1 MTPMLGIMAS
11 QISGHLTP
19 TSPVAGYKAWYD
31 ASNAGSITS
40 SAGAVS
46 QWNDLSGNGYHLT
59 QATLAYK
66 PITNATTQNG
76 KNVLDFT
83 TNKTIRASTASDW
96 TFTNNGT
103 GCTFFIA
110 VKTTGTGFT
119 VYLSTNDVSQTPAG
133 FAFYTNTTSKLI
145 YFNKADIVNTS
156 ANNAT
161 VSGTFAYL
169 TNVTDPTNGT
179 AAQRTGIQYNQ
190 ATIIR
195 NNTATSTV
203 DGSTP
208 AYALKV
214 GDYGTGGG
222 TGINGSVAEIIFYS
236 STLSG
241 ANILLNQQYLAAK
254 WSL

>member
-1 MTPMLGIMAS
+1 MTPILGIMAS
-11 QISGHLTP
+11 QISGHLGGP
-19 TSPVAGYKAWYD
+19 PVAGYKGWYD
-31 ASNAGSITS
+31 ASVSSSITS
-40 SAGAVS
+40 SAGLVS
-46 QWNDLSGNGYHLT
+46 QWNDLSGYGYHLT
-59 QATLAYK
+59 QATGAYK
-66 PITNATTQNG
+66 PTTNVTTQNG
-76 KNVLDFT
+76 KNVLNFT
-83 TNKTIRASTASDW
+83 NVSSLKAATASDW

-119 VYLSTNDVSQTPAG
+119 VYLSTNSVSQTPAG

-195 NNTATSTV
+195 NNTATSAV
-203 DGSTP
+203 DGSAP
-208 AYALKV
+208 LRPLAL
-214 GDYGTGGG
+214 GDYDAAGAS
-222 TGINGSVAEIIFYS
+222 GINGSVAEVIFYP

-241 ANILLNQQYLAAK
+241 ANILLVQQYLAAK
-254 WSL
+254 WAL